1 MVSPIQ
7 AEQRGQA
14 GDHPAWGAESWQ
26 AELDHEEGAAHGGTT
41 VLQEQR
47 GDAQSSIPGSTRSL
61 GIASR
66 QTLCPPKR
74 TRTGECPSAGRAGM
88 RMILLVMCSPAPCLW
103 CCHWEGRSRAGRE
116 LQPHSCCTPSER
128 AARQGKAGQAVT
140 RTSFGFSTVNPGS
153 HLVALTLSQ
162 GGQAWSSRQGE
173 GRELLTPLTCAA
185 CGFARP
191 QDLAHCTCGSNTS
204 VCLTLQS
211 PKQ

>member
-26 AELDHEEGAAHGGTT
+26 AELVHEEGAAHGGTT

-47 GDAQSSIPGSTRSL
+47 GDAQSSIPGST
-61 GIASR
+61 SR

-74 TRTGECPSAGRAGM
+74 TRTGGCPSAGRAGM

-116 LQPHSCCTPSER
+116 LLHTLRKSSQ
-128 AARQGKAGQAVT
+128 ARQSWAGCDQNLLWLLH
-140 RTSFGFSTVNPGS
+140 SESWEPFGGP
-153 HLVALTLSQ
+153 HLVPGRTGMEQ
-162 GGQAWSSRQGE
+162 QAGRGE
-173 GRELLTPLTCAA
+173 GAA
-185 CGFARP
+185 HASDMCCVWLCQTAGSGSLHVWKQHFCVSHFTKP
-191 QDLAHCTCGSNTS
+191 QTITVCRCTGA
-204 VCLTLQS
+204 
-211 PKQ
+211 